1 MVRVCSVVRCARAV
15 RMLHNIEVRGMR
27 MLHNME
33 VHAPSW
39 PSTACDFG
47 GPRSV
52 VAPRA
57 GPADATERVTPFGC
71 GARPLWVFNPL
82 YQHRLPSINTGLPV
96 SNTGIL

>member
-52 VAPRA
+52 AAVCPVLT
-57 GPADATERVTPFGC
+57 DATA
-71 GARPLWVFNPL
+71 ARPA
-82 YQHRLPSINTGLPV
+82 NTIWLRPQAALGGLQWPIT
-96 SNTGIL
+96 SHGAIG